1 MASKLPATQ
10 DVTLAIPGV
19 QSSLF
24 GSPLELLEVDDAEL
38 RRVAALVGHEAGSV
52 LAQVRRM
59 AGLVAWAAW
68 YRMDEKGYREFAGGM
83 ATDLGIEV
91 ETLRK
96 WRRAVVTRENLPVPG
111 VAGQRAEAAE
121 KGRKTAGQTGGAV
134 RTSATPKPIPAASTE
149 APAKQSEG
157 GGTGTNQPPAVVDHQ
172 LAPSGPSSAGG
183 TGKVATSAPSEP
195 GFADPGSAPPPA
207 DPSSG
212 GARATASPPRRDAPT
227 EVPPTS
233 RPAPPDPS
241 SAGGKALGE
250 VSPTPVRPPTDRA
263 LTARVFAAMRDIDPT
278 DAGPVT
284 TPEEAT
290 FLRQWAQRTLDAWK
304 AKNVPTN
311 GAMPPRRK
319 GNVIA
324 TPLARTPSELH
335 LQGRGKRHADDCS
348 CLSCKAPKAVAK

>member
-1 MASKLPATQ
+1 MADEAK
-10 DVTLAIPGV
+10 TLIPGAERLV
-19 QSSLF
+19 
-24 GSPLELLEVDDAEL
+24 EIVVEL
-38 RRVAALVGHEAGSV
+38 RTDDLYRLLGFDTWEQFCKGYLGVSRWTANRLIAGPKPKSIAAGQGVAAVQDAP
-52 LAQVRRM
+52 
-59 AGLVAWAAW
+59 
-68 YRMDEKGYREFAGGM
+68 
-83 ATDLGIEV
+83 IV
-91 ETLRK
+91 ESDTLK
-96 WRRAVVTRENLPVPG
+96 
-111 VAGQRAEAAE
+111 
-121 KGRKTAGQTGGAV
+121 
-134 RTSATPKPIPAASTE
+134 SPAASTE

-250 VSPTPVRPPTDRA
+250 VSPTPAAVRLPTDRA
-263 LTARVFAAMRDIDPT
+263 LAARVFAAMRDIDPT
-278 DAGPVT
+278 DAALVGT
-284 TPEEAT
+284 ADEAT
-290 FLRQWAQRTLDAWK
+290 FGTQWMERFLDAWK

-335 LQGRGKRHADDCS
+335 LQGRGKRHADDCR
-348 CLSCKAPKAVAK
+348 CLSCVPPKAVAK